1 MCGGG
6 IRGWRCRIR
15 GNRALRLSLRHEI
28 VVSNKI
34 FDELSL
40 PSLNVRISAT
50 SQTPTFPFGERN
62 RYRATAHAVF
72 PSTISCLT
80 STDVVSRKKACALD
94 IRGFAT
100 CNFVQIGANE
110 REVVG
115 DVRLPSAFVNR
126 CKIASKNFLGGHA
139 NYLKSEHAARRQTLR
154 VGRSGSATQN
164 RITGPV
170 TT

>member
-1 MCGGG
+1 MRCGMCGGG

-80 STDVVSRKKACALD
+80 STDVVSRKKALRPRYTGALP
-94 IRGFAT
+94 RAT
-100 CNFVQIGANE
+100 LS
-110 REVVG
+110 
-115 DVRLPSAFVNR
+115 RLELTNVKSSAMYD
-126 CKIASKNFLGGHA
+126 SHPPL
-139 NYLKSEHAARRQTLR
+139 
-154 VGRSGSATQN
+154 
-164 RITGPV
+164 
-170 TT
+170 